1 MPGRISNKADPAGKP
16 FPAGANTQGSR
27 LHRYRVWS
35 LFALIIAVL
44 VGSVAYWLYSRDQG
58 PVVLSVGAGPYRSD
72 SHELMKEVADVVARH
87 SDTIRLK
94 VIATSDSS
102 RNISLLN
109 ADKVDMAT
117 IRSDTPVVNAV
128 RMVADLF
135 PDYFQI
141 ITRRDRGIDTV
152 PDLGGK
158 RIAIPRFGTDEF
170 RSFWIVGDHYDL
182 PIEKMDWKVMQFGAA
197 SQALL
202 SGKVDALF
210 TVRSLRDRL
219 LINLFEDAE
228 LKGIGL
234 DFLSIDQ
241 APAMALKRP
250 FLRVGEVPLGAF
262 AGSSP
267 TPADNT
273 QVPTVER
280 ILVTRKD
287 VPDEAVRELTRILFE
302 HRLDLVIRF
311 ALASAISEPDA
322 GRGLNVPLHDGAQQ
336 YFDRNEPSFLQENA
350 EPLALGVTLFAM
362 LLSGLLALRS
372 RLVSSQKN
380 RMDSYNYVLLE
391 IAQNARQAGSMAE
404 IGSIREQMFDLLESV
419 VKALDTDDVT
429 EEGFQSF
436 SFLWESVREILN
448 ERSREIAG
456 ESSSKGGKKKATAS
470 R

>member
-228 LKGIGL
+228 LVIELLTGSL
-234 DFLSIDQ
+234 DGQQASGAPDQ
-241 APAMALKRP
+241 LVHQADSVHHQP
-250 FLRVGEVPLGAF
+250 RVLTILHLG
-262 AGSSP
+262 
-267 TPADNT
+267 
-273 QVPTVER
+273 
-280 ILVTRKD
+280 
-287 VPDEAVRELTRILFE
+287 
-302 HRLDLVIRF
+302 
-311 ALASAISEPDA
+311 
-322 GRGLNVPLHDGAQQ
+322 
-336 YFDRNEPSFLQENA
+336 YF
-350 EPLALGVTLFAM
+350 
-362 LLSGLLALRS
+362 
-372 RLVSSQKN
+372 
-380 RMDSYNYVLLE
+380 
-391 IAQNARQAGSMAE
+391 
-404 IGSIREQMFDLLESV
+404 
-419 VKALDTDDVT
+419 
-429 EEGFQSF
+429 
-436 SFLWESVREILN
+436 
-448 ERSREIAG
+448 SRE
-456 ESSSKGGKKKATAS
+456 KKKVAMRVRRHLAGTRNRTVYQLVAAQAEE
-470 R
+470 